1 MTKLSE
7 AEGLV
12 RAYPIVKRDSAPDT
26 PTSGNMWLYALESD
40 DKIYIKDDDGTT
52 TDLTSGGG
60 SGMTSFSVEADVGAP
75 TTITDGNTLVLTA
88 GNGVTT
94 EVTAT
99 DTVTIAAD
107 VNGLAAD
114 GSPDGAADYVMT
126 YDASATGLKKV
137 LLNNLPGGSSLTVE
151 EQDGT
156 PSVSNVTTI
165 KVTNGTL
172 TDDGSGVVSLST
184 GAGGSGM
191 SSFTAAGDSGG
202 GQTIEDGNTLTIAG
216 GTGIT
221 TADSATDTVTI
232 NIDSTVATLTGSQT
246 LTNKTL
252 TTPTIG
258 DFSNATHDHSN
269 AANGGQIDTTGIA
282 DNAITTAKINAG
294 AVDTTEIADDA
305 VTAAKLADTAVTPG
319 SYTAAD
325 ITVDQQGRITAASN
339 GSGGGGIGGSTGSTD
354 NAILRADGTGG
365 STAQS
370 SGGSIDDSGN
380 LTLTGQIQSLGSPV
394 GLNVGGTGA
403 VSAANARIN
412 LGLDASGASG
422 VDLNDIAVIAPTK
435 GRLLVGDGSTFVA
448 VGVGTND
455 HVLTAD
461 SAESAGV
468 KWAASSGGGGAADF
482 ILLQHQEATSVTG
495 GTATAGDWYTRTLN
509 TEVEDA
515 GGHCTLSS
523 NQFTLAAGTY
533 TYHITAIVNDS
544 SVAGSQIRLYNDSD
558 SSVVQLG
565 HSNRNLDNEKC
576 SLFGQLTI
584 ASSKTF
590 ELQYRVTTTRATNGL
605 GFSVSWGTNVYAT
618 VALWKVA

>member
-1 MTKLSE
+1 VPKASE
-7 AEGLV
+7 ATNLDSV
-12 RAYPIVKRDSAPDT
+12 RLQKQASAPDT
-26 PTSGNMWLYALESD
+26 PPSGYLQLYALESD
-40 DKIYIKDDDGTT
+40 DKIYTKDDDGTT

-60 SGMTSFSVEADVGAP
+60 GGGMTSFSVEADVGAP

-88 GNGVTT
+88 GNGVST

-107 VNGLAAD
+107 VNGLTAD

-232 NIDSTVATLTGSQT
+232 NITA
-246 LTNKTL
+246 
-252 TTPTIG
+252 
-258 DFSNATHDHSN
+258 
-269 AANGGQIDTTGIA
+269 GG
-282 DNAITTAKINAG
+282 
-294 AVDTTEIADDA
+294 VDTTQLADDA

-468 KWAASSGGGGAADF
+468 KWAAAAGGGGAPDY
-482 ILLQHQEATSVTG
+482 IRIEHQETS
-495 GTATAGDWYTRTLN
+495 GTAGGGVSGATWNIRTLN
-509 TEVEDA
+509 NEASDS
-515 GGHCTLSS
+515 GGHATLSS
-523 NQFTLAAGTY
+523 NQVTLAAGTY
-533 TYHITAIVNDS
+533 RFSAFASTGGPALH
-544 SVAGSQIRLYNDSD
+544 RLRLWNDSD
-558 SSVVQLG
+558 SAVVAQGPGAEGLG
-565 HSNRNLDNEKC
+565 VYNVS
-576 SLFGQLTI
+576 GQFTI
-584 ASSKTF
+584 ASSKAF
-590 ELQYRVTTTRATNGL
+590 ELQHYSTAARAGDGQGPAVSTG
-605 GFSVSWGTNVYAT
+605 SVEIHAT
-618 VALWKVA
+618 LELWKIA

>member
-1 MTKLSE
+1 
-7 AEGLV
+7 
-12 RAYPIVKRDSAPDT
+12 
-26 PTSGNMWLYALESD
+26 
-40 DKIYIKDDDGTT
+40 
-52 TDLTSGGG
+52 
-60 SGMTSFSVEADVGAP
+60 VEADVGAP

-88 GNGVTT
+88 GNGVST

-232 NIDSTVATLTGSQT
+232 NIDSTVATLAGSQT

-325 ITVDQQGRITAASN
+325 ITVDQQGRITAAAN

-380 LTLTGQIQSLGSPV
+380 LTLTGQIQSLGAPV

-412 LGLDASGASG
+412 LGLDASSASG

-455 HVLTAD
+455 DVLTAD

-468 KWAASSGGGGAADF
+468 KWAAAAGGGGAPDY
-482 ILLQHQEATSVTG
+482 IRIEHEETS
-495 GTATAGDWYTRTLN
+495 GTAGGGITGATWNIRTLN
-509 TEVEDA
+509 NEASDS
-515 GGHCTLSS
+515 GGHASLSS
-523 NQFTLAAGTY
+523 NQVTLAAGTY
-533 TYHITAIVNDS
+533 RFSAFASTGGPALH
-544 SVAGSQIRLYNDSD
+544 RLRLWNDSD
-558 SSVVQLG
+558 SAVVAQGPAAEGLG
-565 HSNRNLDNEKC
+565 IYNVS
-576 SLFGQLTI
+576 GQFTI
-584 ASSKTF
+584 ASSKAF
-590 ELQYRVTTTRATNGL
+590 ELQHYSTTARAGDGQGPALTTG
-605 GFSVSWGTNVYAT
+605 SVEIHAT
-618 VALWKVA
+618 LEFWKVS